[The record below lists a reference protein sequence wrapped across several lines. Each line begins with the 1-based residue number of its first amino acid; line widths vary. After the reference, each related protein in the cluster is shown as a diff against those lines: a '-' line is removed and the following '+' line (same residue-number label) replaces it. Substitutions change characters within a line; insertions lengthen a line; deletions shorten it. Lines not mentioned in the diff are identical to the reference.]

1 MILKEIQRKLC
12 NNFSIIGI
20 ETPELDARIIL
31 KEVLSLDDKDLILK
45 ESLDISNEMIEK
57 IIAIE
62 SRRLNGEPISKIF
75 KKRDF
80 YNSTFLISNDVLDPR
95 PETELIVEIANNYI
109 NKNEVKNILD
119 LGTGSGCILLSILKE
134 NRMINGLGID
144 LSKEAI
150 SIAKQ
155 NSKKLNL
162 ETQSNFL
169 VSNWMSSVNYKYD
182 LVVSNPPYIASED
195 IKKLSKSV
203 KIYDPILSLD
213 GGDDGLN
220 SYRLIASD
228 LKRIISM
235 NALIIIEIGSGITNL
250 LFIPKQYLANIKF
263 IFIDQKCWLLKKSR
277 IYDIIN
283 NSKLNVNNIIILRLQ
298 YAKS

>member
-12 NNFSIIGI
+12 NNFSTIGI

-45 ESLDISNEMIEK
+45 ESLDIPEEMIEK
-57 IIAIE
+57 IITIE

-80 YNSTFLISNDVLDPR
+80 YNSTFVISNDVLDPR

-213 GGDDGLN
+213 GGEDGLN

-235 NALIIIEIGSGITNL
+235 NALIIIEIGYNQSLEVIDIFKKNDFKL
-250 LFIPKQYLANIKF
+250 IK
-263 IFIDQKCWLLKKSR
+263 K
-277 IYDIIN
+277 YNDIN
-283 NSKLNVNNIIILRLQ
+283 GLDRVLTFQ
-298 YAKS
+298 

>member
-12 NNFSIIGI
+12 NNFSTIGI

-45 ESLDISNEMIEK
+45 ESLDIPEEMIEK
-57 IIAIE
+57 IITIE

-80 YNSTFLISNDVLDPR
+80 YNSTFIISNDVLDPR

-228 LKRIISM
+228 LKRIIGM
-235 NALIIIEIGSGITNL
+235 NALIIIEIGYNQSLQVIDIFKKNDFKL
-250 LFIPKQYLANIKF
+250 IK
-263 IFIDQKCWLLKKSR
+263 K
-277 IYDIIN
+277 YNDIN
-283 NSKLNVNNIIILRLQ
+283 GLDRVLTFQ
-298 YAKS
+298 

>member
-109 NKNEVKNILD
+109 DKNEVKNILD

-134 NRMINGLGID
+134 NKMINGLGID
-144 LSKEAI
+144 LSKDAI

-169 VSNWMSSVNYKYD
+169 ISNWMSSVNYKYD

-228 LKRIISM
+228 LKRVISM
-235 NALIIIEIGSGITNL
+235 NALIIIEIGYNQSLQVIEIFKKNNFKL
-250 LFIPKQYLANIKF
+250 IK
-263 IFIDQKCWLLKKSR
+263 K
-277 IYDIIN
+277 YNDIN
-283 NSKLNVNNIIILRLQ
+283 GLDRVLTFQ
-298 YAKS
+298 

>member
-45 ESLDISNEMIEK
+45 ESLDIPNELIEK

-95 PETELIVEIANNYI
+95 PETELIVEIANNFI
-109 NKNEVKNILD
+109 DKNEVQNILD

-134 NRMINGLGID
+134 NKMINGLGID
-144 LSKEAI
+144 LSKDAI

-169 VSNWMSSVNYKYD
+169 ISNWMSSVNYKYD

-228 LKRIISM
+228 LKRVVSK
-235 NALIIIEIGSGITNL
+235 NALIIIEIGYNQSLQVIE
-250 LFIPKQYLANIKF
+250 
-263 IFIDQKCWLLKKSR
+263 IFKKNNFKLMKK
-277 IYDIIN
+277 YNDIN
-283 NSKLNVNNIIILRLQ
+283 GLDRVLTFQ
-298 YAKS
+298 

>member
-12 NNFSIIGI
+12 NNFSTIGI

-134 NRMINGLGID
+134 NKMINGLGID
-144 LSKEAI
+144 LSKDAI

-169 VSNWMSSVNYKYD
+169 ISNWMSSLNYKYD

-228 LKRIISM
+228 LKRVVSK
-235 NALIIIEIGSGITNL
+235 NALIIIEIGYNQSLQVIE
-250 LFIPKQYLANIKF
+250 
-263 IFIDQKCWLLKKSR
+263 IFKKNNFKLMKK
-277 IYDIIN
+277 YNDIN
-283 NSKLNVNNIIILRLQ
+283 GLDRVLTFQ
-298 YAKS
+298 

>member
-12 NNFSIIGI
+12 NNFSTIGI

-45 ESLDISNEMIEK
+45 ESLDIPEEMIEK
-57 IIAIE
+57 IITIE

-80 YNSTFLISNDVLDPR
+80 YNSTFIISNDVLDPR

-228 LKRIISM
+228 LKRIIGM
-235 NALIIIEIGSGITNL
+235 NALIIIEIGYNQSLQVIDIFKKNDFKL
-250 LFIPKQYLANIKF
+250 IK
-263 IFIDQKCWLLKKSR
+263 K
-277 IYDIIN
+277 YNDIN
-283 NSKLNVNNIIILRLQ
+283 GLERVLTFQ
-298 YAKS
+298 

>member
-109 NKNEVKNILD
+109 DKNEVKNILD

-134 NRMINGLGID
+134 NKMINGLGID
-144 LSKEAI
+144 LSKDAI

-169 VSNWMSSVNYKYD
+169 ISNWMSSVNYKYD

-228 LKRIISM
+228 LKRVVSKH
-235 NALIIIEIGSGITNL
+235 ALVIIEIGYNQSLQVIE
-250 LFIPKQYLANIKF
+250 
-263 IFIDQKCWLLKKSR
+263 IFKKNNFKLMKK
-277 IYDIIN
+277 YNDIN
-283 NSKLNVNNIIILRLQ
+283 GLDRVLTFQ
-298 YAKS
+298 

>member
-12 NNFSIIGI
+12 NNFSTIGI

-45 ESLDISNEMIEK
+45 ESLDIPEEMIEK
-57 IIAIE
+57 IITIE

-80 YNSTFLISNDVLDPR
+80 YNSTFVISNDVLDPR

-109 NKNEVKNILD
+109 DKNEVKNILD

-134 NRMINGLGID
+134 NKMINGLGID
-144 LSKEAI
+144 LSKDAI

-169 VSNWMSSVNYKYD
+169 ISNWMSSLNYKYD

-228 LKRIISM
+228 LKRVVSK
-235 NALIIIEIGSGITNL
+235 NALIIIEIGYNQSLQVIE
-250 LFIPKQYLANIKF
+250 
-263 IFIDQKCWLLKKSR
+263 IFKKNNFKLMKK
-277 IYDIIN
+277 YNDIN
-283 NSKLNVNNIIILRLQ
+283 GLDRVLTFQ
-298 YAKS
+298 

>member
-12 NNFSIIGI
+12 NNFSTIGI
-20 ETPELDARIIL
+20 ETPELDARMIL

-45 ESLDISNEMIEK
+45 ESLDIPEEMIEK
-57 IIAIE
+57 IITIE

-80 YNSTFLISNDVLDPR
+80 YNSTFIISNDVLDPR
-95 PETELIVEIANNYI
+95 QETELIVEIANNYI

-235 NALIIIEIGSGITNL
+235 NALIIIEIGYNQSLQVIDIFKKNDFKL
-250 LFIPKQYLANIKF
+250 IK
-263 IFIDQKCWLLKKSR
+263 K
-277 IYDIIN
+277 YNDIN
-283 NSKLNVNNIIILRLQ
+283 GLDRVLTFQ
-298 YAKS
+298 

>member
-12 NNFSIIGI
+12 NNFSTIGI

-45 ESLDISNEMIEK
+45 ESLDIPEEMIEK
-57 IIAIE
+57 IITIE

-80 YNSTFLISNDVLDPR
+80 YNSTFVISNDVLDPR

-109 NKNEVKNILD
+109 DKNEVKNILD

-134 NRMINGLGID
+134 NKMINGLGID
-144 LSKEAI
+144 LSKDAI

-235 NALIIIEIGSGITNL
+235 NALIIIEIGYNQSLQVIDIFKKNDFKL
-250 LFIPKQYLANIKF
+250 IK
-263 IFIDQKCWLLKKSR
+263 K
-277 IYDIIN
+277 YNDIN
-283 NSKLNVNNIIILRLQ
+283 GLDRVLTFQ
-298 YAKS
+298 

>member
-12 NNFSIIGI
+12 NNFSTIGI
-20 ETPELDARIIL
+20 ETSELDARIIL

-45 ESLDISNEMIEK
+45 ESLDIPEEMIEK

-80 YNSTFLISNDVLDPR
+80 YNSTFVISNDVLDPR

-119 LGTGSGCILLSILKE
+119 LGTGSGCILLSILNE

-235 NALIIIEIGSGITNL
+235 NALIIIEIGYNQSLQVIDIFKKNDFKL
-250 LFIPKQYLANIKF
+250 IK
-263 IFIDQKCWLLKKSR
+263 K
-277 IYDIIN
+277 YNDIN
-283 NSKLNVNNIIILRLQ
+283 GLDRVLTFQ
-298 YAKS
+298 

>member
-1 MILKEIQRKLC
+1 MILSQIRRKLC
-12 NNFSIIGI
+12 NNFSTIGI

-45 ESLDISNEMIEK
+45 EGLNISDEMIKK
-57 IIAIE
+57 ITVIE

-80 YNSTFLISNDVLDPR
+80 YKSTFVISNDVLDPR
-95 PETELIVEIANNYI
+95 PETELIVEIANNHI

-134 NRMINGLGID
+134 NKMINGLGID

-150 SIAKQ
+150 SIAKR
-155 NSKKLNL
+155 NSKKLHL

-182 LVVSNPPYIASED
+182 LVVSNPPYIASGD
-195 IKKLSKSV
+195 IKKLPKSV

-213 GGDDGLN
+213 GGEDGLN

-228 LKRIISM
+228 LKRIISK
-235 NALIIIEIGSGITNL
+235 NALIIIEIGYNQPLQVIE
-250 LFIPKQYLANIKF
+250 
-263 IFIDQKCWLLKKSR
+263 IFKKNDFRLLKK
-277 IYDIIN
+277 YNDIN
-283 NSKLNVNNIIILRLQ
+283 GLDRVLTFH
-298 YAKS
+298 

>member
-12 NNFSIIGI
+12 NNFSSIGI

-45 ESLDISNEMIEK
+45 ESLDIPEEMIEK
-57 IIAIE
+57 IITIE

-80 YNSTFLISNDVLDPR
+80 YNSTFVISNDVLDPR

-119 LGTGSGCILLSILKE
+119 LGTGSGCILLSILNE

-195 IKKLSKSV
+195 VKKLSKSV

-235 NALIIIEIGSGITNL
+235 NALIIIEIGYNQSLQVIDIFKKNDFKL
-250 LFIPKQYLANIKF
+250 IK
-263 IFIDQKCWLLKKSR
+263 K
-277 IYDIIN
+277 YNDIN
-283 NSKLNVNNIIILRLQ
+283 GLDRVLTFQ
-298 YAKS
+298 

>member
-12 NNFSIIGI
+12 NNFSTIGI

-45 ESLDISNEMIEK
+45 ESLDIPNEMIEK

-235 NALIIIEIGSGITNL
+235 NALIIIEIGYNQSLQVIDIFKKNDFKL
-250 LFIPKQYLANIKF
+250 IK
-263 IFIDQKCWLLKKSR
+263 K
-277 IYDIIN
+277 YNDIN
-283 NSKLNVNNIIILRLQ
+283 GLDRVLTFQ
-298 YAKS
+298 

>member
-12 NNFSIIGI
+12 NNFSTIGI

-45 ESLDISNEMIEK
+45 ESLDIPEEMIEK
-57 IIAIE
+57 IITIE

-235 NALIIIEIGSGITNL
+235 NALIIIEIGYNQSLQVIDIFKKNDFKL
-250 LFIPKQYLANIKF
+250 IK
-263 IFIDQKCWLLKKSR
+263 K
-277 IYDIIN
+277 YNDIN
-283 NSKLNVNNIIILRLQ
+283 GLDRVLTFQ
-298 YAKS
+298 

>member
-1 MILKEIQRKLC
+1 LILKEIQRKLC
-12 NNFSIIGI
+12 NNFSTIGI

-45 ESLDISNEMIEK
+45 ESLDIPEEIIEK
-57 IIAIE
+57 IITIE

-80 YNSTFLISNDVLDPR
+80 YNSTFVISNDVLDPR

-228 LKRIISM
+228 LKRIIGM
-235 NALIIIEIGSGITNL
+235 NALIIIEIGYNQSLQVIDIFKKNDFKL
-250 LFIPKQYLANIKF
+250 IK
-263 IFIDQKCWLLKKSR
+263 K
-277 IYDIIN
+277 YNDIN
-283 NSKLNVNNIIILRLQ
+283 GLDRVLTFQ
-298 YAKS
+298 

>member
-12 NNFSIIGI
+12 NNFSSIGI

-45 ESLDISNEMIEK
+45 ESLDIPEEMIEK
-57 IIAIE
+57 IITIE

-80 YNSTFLISNDVLDPR
+80 YNSTFVISNDVLDPR
-95 PETELIVEIANNYI
+95 PETELIVEIANSYI
-109 NKNEVKNILD
+109 NRNEVKNILD

-162 ETQSNFL
+162 ETRSNFL
-169 VSNWMSSVNYKYD
+169 VSNWMNSVNYKYD

-213 GGDDGLN
+213 GGEDGLN

-235 NALIIIEIGSGITNL
+235 NALIIIEIGYNQSLEVIDIFKKNDFKL
-250 LFIPKQYLANIKF
+250 IK
-263 IFIDQKCWLLKKSR
+263 K
-277 IYDIIN
+277 YNDIN
-283 NSKLNVNNIIILRLQ
+283 GLDRVLTFQ
-298 YAKS
+298 

>member
-1 MILKEIQRKLC
+1 LILKEIQRKLC
-12 NNFSIIGI
+12 NNFSTIGI

-45 ESLDISNEMIEK
+45 ESLDIPEEMIEK
-57 IIAIE
+57 IITIE

-80 YNSTFLISNDVLDPR
+80 YNSTFVISNDVLDPR

-109 NKNEVKNILD
+109 NKNKVKNILD

-235 NALIIIEIGSGITNL
+235 NALIIIEIGYNQSLQVIDIFKKNDFKL
-250 LFIPKQYLANIKF
+250 IK
-263 IFIDQKCWLLKKSR
+263 K
-277 IYDIIN
+277 YNDIN
-283 NSKLNVNNIIILRLQ
+283 GLDRVLTFQ
-298 YAKS
+298 

>member
-1 MILKEIQRKLC
+1 LILSQIQRKLC
-12 NNFSIIGI
+12 NNFSTIGI

-45 ESLDISNEMIEK
+45 EGLNISDEMIKK
-57 IIAIE
+57 ITVIE

-80 YNSTFLISNDVLDPR
+80 YKSTFVISNDVLDPR
-95 PETELIVEIANNYI
+95 PETELIVEIANNHI

-134 NRMINGLGID
+134 NKMINGLGID

-150 SIAKQ
+150 SIAKR
-155 NSKKLNL
+155 NSKKLHL

-182 LVVSNPPYIASED
+182 LVVSNPPYIASGD

-213 GGDDGLN
+213 GGEDGLN

-228 LKRIISM
+228 LKRIISK
-235 NALIIIEIGSGITNL
+235 NALIIIEIGYNQPLQVIE
-250 LFIPKQYLANIKF
+250 
-263 IFIDQKCWLLKKSR
+263 IFKKNDFRLLKK
-277 IYDIIN
+277 YNDIN
-283 NSKLNVNNIIILRLQ
+283 GLDRVLTFH
-298 YAKS
+298 

>member
-12 NNFSIIGI
+12 NNFSTIGI

-45 ESLDISNEMIEK
+45 ESLDIPEEMIEK

-80 YNSTFLISNDVLDPR
+80 YNSTFVISNDVLDPR

-119 LGTGSGCILLSILKE
+119 LGTGSGCILLSILNE

-235 NALIIIEIGSGITNL
+235 NALIIIEIGYNQSLQVIDIFKKNDFKL
-250 LFIPKQYLANIKF
+250 IK
-263 IFIDQKCWLLKKSR
+263 K
-277 IYDIIN
+277 YNDIN
-283 NSKLNVNNIIILRLQ
+283 GLDRVLTFQ
-298 YAKS
+298 

>member
-12 NNFSIIGI
+12 NNFSIFGI

-45 ESLDISNEMIEK
+45 DSLDIPDEMIEE

-109 NKNEVKNILD
+109 DKNEVKNILD

-134 NRMINGLGID
+134 NKMINGLGID
-144 LSKEAI
+144 LSKDAI

-169 VSNWMSSVNYKYD
+169 ISNWMSSVNYKYD

-228 LKRIISM
+228 LKRVVSK
-235 NALIIIEIGSGITNL
+235 NALIIIEIGYNQSLQVIE
-250 LFIPKQYLANIKF
+250 
-263 IFIDQKCWLLKKSR
+263 IFKKNNFKLMKK
-277 IYDIIN
+277 YNDIN
-283 NSKLNVNNIIILRLQ
+283 GLDRVLTFQ
-298 YAKS
+298 

>member
-45 ESLDISNEMIEK
+45 ESLDIPNELIEK

-109 NKNEVKNILD
+109 DKNEVKNILD

-134 NRMINGLGID
+134 NKMINGLGID
-144 LSKEAI
+144 LSKDAI

-169 VSNWMSSVNYKYD
+169 ISNWMSSLNYKYD

-228 LKRIISM
+228 LKRVVSK
-235 NALIIIEIGSGITNL
+235 NALIIIEIGYNQSLQVIE
-250 LFIPKQYLANIKF
+250 
-263 IFIDQKCWLLKKSR
+263 IFKKNNFKLMKK
-277 IYDIIN
+277 YNDIN
-283 NSKLNVNNIIILRLQ
+283 GLDRVLTFQ
-298 YAKS
+298 

>member
-1 MILKEIQRKLC
+1 MILKEIQRKLY
-12 NNFSIIGI
+12 NNFLTIGI

-45 ESLDISNEMIEK
+45 ESLDIPEEMIEK
-57 IIAIE
+57 IITIE

-80 YNSTFLISNDVLDPR
+80 YNSTFVISNDVLDPR

-109 NKNEVKNILD
+109 NRNEVKNILD

-162 ETQSNFL
+162 ETRSNFL
-169 VSNWMSSVNYKYD
+169 VSNWMNSVNYKYD

-213 GGDDGLN
+213 GGEDGLN

-235 NALIIIEIGSGITNL
+235 NALIIIEIGYNQSLEVIDIFKKNDFKL
-250 LFIPKQYLANIKF
+250 IK
-263 IFIDQKCWLLKKSR
+263 K
-277 IYDIIN
+277 YNDIN
-283 NSKLNVNNIIILRLQ
+283 GLDRVLTFQ
-298 YAKS
+298 

>member
-45 ESLDISNEMIEK
+45 ESLDIPNELIEK

-109 NKNEVKNILD
+109 DKNEVKNILD

-134 NRMINGLGID
+134 NKMINGLGID
-144 LSKEAI
+144 LSKDAI

-169 VSNWMSSVNYKYD
+169 ISNWMSSVNYKYD

-228 LKRIISM
+228 LKRVVSK
-235 NALIIIEIGSGITNL
+235 NALIIIEIGYNQSLQVIE
-250 LFIPKQYLANIKF
+250 
-263 IFIDQKCWLLKKSR
+263 IFKKNNFKLMKK
-277 IYDIIN
+277 YNDIN
-283 NSKLNVNNIIILRLQ
+283 GLDRVLTFQ
-298 YAKS
+298 

>member
-1 MILKEIQRKLC
+1 MILKEIQRKLS

-95 PETELIVEIANNYI
+95 PETELIVEIANNFI
-109 NKNEVKNILD
+109 DKNEVKNILD

-134 NRMINGLGID
+134 NKMINGLGID
-144 LSKEAI
+144 LSKDAI

-169 VSNWMSSVNYKYD
+169 ISNWMSSVNYKYD

-228 LKRIISM
+228 LKRVVSK
-235 NALIIIEIGSGITNL
+235 NALIIIEIGYNQSLQVKEIFKKNN
-250 LFIPKQYLANIKF
+250 FKF
-263 IFIDQKCWLLKKSR
+263 IKK
-277 IYDIIN
+277 YNDIN
-283 NSKLNVNNIIILRLQ
+283 GLDRVLTFQ
-298 YAKS
+298 